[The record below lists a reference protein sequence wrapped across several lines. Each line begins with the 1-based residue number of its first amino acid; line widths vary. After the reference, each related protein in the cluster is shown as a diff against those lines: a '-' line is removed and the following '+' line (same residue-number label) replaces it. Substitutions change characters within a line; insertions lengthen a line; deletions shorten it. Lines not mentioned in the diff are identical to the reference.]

1 MLTTFVPGVTQK
13 EHADAHPLPLHAR
26 RIDHPDTF
34 SCPPKVPRKAPTRN
48 SRLTPAWGDS
58 LGPRQAR
65 HSRLLSL
72 LLHTMKGA
80 PMNLNPL
87 QQARQMRMTVCTMRI
102 KAETAYLEAQW
113 QQS

>member
-1 MLTTFVPGVTQK
+1 MLTTFVPGATQK

-34 SCPPKVPRKAPTRN
+34 PYPPEVRRKAPTRDP
-48 SRLTPAWGDS
+48 RLTPAWGDS

-65 HSRLLSL
+65 HSRPLSP
-72 LLHTMKGA
+72 LLHTTEGA
-80 PMNLNPL
+80 PMELNPL
-87 QQARQMRMTVCTMRI
+87 QQARQIGMTVRTMRI

-113 QQS
+113 KQS